1 MHKCDLERRKWQL
14 STLVI
19 IIFTKGIFIE
29 MFYVGTEVSKKT
41 LKLSGALLQIKSC
54 GLKFCGITFLGSYC
68 CHQTGNLS
76 VCPLDAKQLQIAQ
89 QVNLS
94 CFNKYRESFVFFQ
107 EKIANMIRICN
118 LGQDLGSLHSSLAS
132 LIPSTPRGGDSLWSL
147 LQWRWCT
154 TSSEEW
160 RCRLSERGKGN
171 KMFTAM
177 LQWADPTRATDK
189 SPRSTTVQCFVPQTH
204 GIHPT
209 MFHNCER
216 SRGH

>member
-1 MHKCDLERRKWQL
+1 MHFCKWNPAGRSFVASLFLE
-14 STLVI
+14 VI
-19 IIFTKGIFIE
+19 VVTRLAAFQS
-29 MFYVGTEVSKKT
+29 VS
-41 LKLSGALLQIKSC
+41 
-54 GLKFCGITFLGSYC
+54 
-68 CHQTGNLS
+68 
-76 VCPLDAKQLQIAQ
+76 
-89 QVNLS
+89 VNLS
-94 CFNKYRESFVFFQ
+94 WFNKYRESSVFFQ

-154 TSSEEW
+154 TSSEQW